1 MTIIDQLESL
11 ITPAV
16 VGNDQSVAAISLL
29 EQFYAILVSRLAIAE
44 VYNQLQRNQTSIIE
58 PDNSIFKQLWTE
70 SGQREL
76 IISELAQTHHLD
88 ETETE
93 HLVTQASHLGFGQ
106 LKNLANDQF
115 LPAFLQSKQG
125 AIRHY
130 LPVWASEVISSPIVP
145 LKPLTVIGND
155 VQEDGE
161 QIVAIVEETLIVDNF
176 NNSSFNNNNLDND
189 NLDTISTLNDT
200 NIVELESAGAM
211 PVIAIDK
218 DDGVNTG
225 TNDDGHDT
233 AIFANASVNNPPAYA
248 NSKILAT
255 RRANKSSTN
264 WLIPILLLIIALT
277 ALALLWFLVIQ
288 PKFAQ
293 PAVPV
298 VVEPIVIKA
307 PAPVAAALKPV
318 QLNIAVDNSGSL
330 YTCTANIG
338 DINLQNNLRQVL
350 NTSFGE
356 QASICNFVVEQGVA
370 IDLAGISIEK
380 LTDIL
385 TLVRAIP
392 FARLELQDNS
402 MRLEAP
408 DNMLLQQLATNMRS
422 LLPTISVT
430 TIEPAPL
437 PNDVN
442 NGMADTIN
450 NPDGTFNNNAGN
462 NNTGFANNT
471 DGMDPNYQPADDNTN
486 DRVIPTAPVNN
497 PNDAN
502 RRNNAF
508 SNNQTSGSVSESEVD
523 NLANTAIVAEPLRNA
538 RPVDNNLNSNN

>member
-16 VGNDQSVAAISLL
+16 VGNDQSVASISLL

-44 VYNQLQRNQTSIIE
+44 VYNQLQRNQTPIAKY
-58 PDNSIFKQLWTE
+58 DDSIFKQLWTE
-70 SGQREL
+70 SEQREL
-76 IISELAQTHHLD
+76 IISELAQTHYLD
-88 ETETE
+88 EIETE
-93 HLVTQASHLGFGQ
+93 HLITQASHLGFGQ

-130 LPVWASEVISSPIVP
+130 LPVWASEVIAAPVTP
-145 LKPLTVIGND
+145 LKPLAILNNDKQLDND

-161 QIVAIVEETLIVDNF
+161 QVVAIVEETLIVD
-176 NNSSFNNNNLDND
+176 SLND
-189 NLDTISTLNDT
+189 INALNDT
-200 NIVELESAGAM
+200 NIVNTESAGAM
-211 PVIAIDK
+211 PVIAIHK
-218 DDGVNTG
+218 DDGI
-225 TNDDGHDT
+225 NDDSHDKALHT
-233 AIFANASVNNPPAYA
+233 NESVNSPPAYA
-248 NSKILAT
+248 NPNNLST
-255 RRANKSSTN
+255 RQANKPNTN
-264 WLIPILLLIIALT
+264 WLIPILLPIIALT

-293 PAVPV
+293 PTVPV
-298 VVEPIVIKA
+298 VVEPIVIEA
-307 PAPVAAALKPV
+307 PAPIAATLKPV

-330 YTCTANIG
+330 YTCTATIG
-338 DINLQNNLRQVL
+338 DTNLQNNLRQVL

-380 LTDIL
+380 LPDIF
-385 TLVRAIP
+385 TLVRATP
-392 FARLELQDNS
+392 FARLELQDNN

-408 DNMLLQQLATNMRS
+408 DNVLLQQLATTMRS
-422 LLPTISVT
+422 LLPTISIT
-430 TIEPAPL
+430 TIDPAPL

-442 NGMADTIN
+442 NTMADTIN
-450 NPDGTFNNNAGN
+450 NSDGTVNNNS
-462 NNTGFANNT
+462 GFANNMN
-471 DGMDPNYQPADDNTN
+471 GMDSNYQLADDNTN
-486 DRVIPTAPVNN
+486 DRVIPAAPLNN

-508 SNNQTSGSVSESEVD
+508 SDNQTSGSVSESEVD

-538 RPVDNNLNSNN
+538 RPVDNNLNLNN